1 MQYCF
6 TLQVSNNDVF
16 ILCVLFGDFLVENMI
31 MRHFKCIFN
40 IKVNANIAI
49 VIVLTGKPGSSK
61 VTLILVVLH
70 QHLEIPM

>member
-16 ILCVLFGDFLVENMI
+16 ILCVLFGDFLLENMI

-40 IKVNANIAI
+40 IKVNTNIAE
-49 VIVLTGKPGSSK
+49 VIAY
-61 VTLILVVLH
+61 
-70 QHLEIPM
+70 LENLGVQKLL